1 MRGIRDGTE
10 EANEDQSMLKTLD
23 LTQGCWEPFEGFK
36 ESGWHE

>member
-23 LTQGCWEPFEGFK
+23 LTLGVLGAF
-36 ESGWHE
+36 